1 MAAAA
6 GPGAGAGALGLAAP
20 SAPRPPGSP
29 AGPRGPL
36 LVSRGLAAGA
46 GGVPEYGAG
55 AIQVLEGLEPVRKRP
70 GMYIGGTGQRGL
82 HHLVF
87 EVVDNAVDEVQAGH
101 ARGFSVQVCEGS
113 GWVTVQ
119 DDGRGIPTDL
129 HPQTGKSSLETVLTV
144 LHAGGKFGGDSSG
157 YSVSGG
163 LHGVGISVVNALSEG
178 LEVRVWR
185 GGREFT
191 QAFSQGRPLG
201 PMEENPSPPG
211 APAQGTRVRFRPDP
225 EVFKTGTKMEARAL
239 NSRLRELGFLNS
251 GAAIRFRH
259 IPAGAE
265 PAVEGDALGDTAGVG
280 TGAGEG
286 IQEGGEGSQGV
297 LWTEHCY
304 KGGLREYVEWMTS
317 NNQPLHAPMHFS
329 SEAEGGVQV
338 EVALQ
343 WCSDQFSDS
352 VVGYAN
358 SIRTVDGGTHLDGF
372 KFALT
377 RLLNAQARR
386 TGVLKEGDPNLS
398 GDHLREGLNAVVS
411 VKVPEPEF
419 EGQTKTRLGN
429 PGVRK
434 AVDAVV
440 TRAVTDIMVDNPEA
454 MKSVLAKALQALRA
468 SEAAKQARDLV
479 RRKTALSRTALP
491 GKLSDCS
498 STDPAESEILI
509 VEGDSAGGTTKQ
521 ARDRRFQAVLP
532 LRGKILNVEK
542 ADDQSLY
549 NNNEISNLIIGLG
562 LGLKGEGLGGLRYH
576 RIIILTDADV
586 DGAHIR
592 TLLLTFLFRYKKE
605 LFTNGHIYVGLP
617 PLYKVTSRGGKVR
630 YCYDDAGLAKVTA
643 KMREGSFTLQRFKGL
658 GEMMPQQLWDTTL
671 NPDGRRLKKLTVE
684 DAAEA
689 SHLFTLLMG
698 DKVAP
703 RRELIVQEA
712 RDLGFSDLDI

>member
-1 MAAAA
+1 MAPPAS
-6 GPGAGAGALGLAAP
+6 LGLAL
-20 SAPRPPGSP
+20 RG
-29 AGPRGPL
+29 GLRGPGP
-36 LVSRGLAAGA
+36 SRGLAAGSEA
-46 GGVPEYGAG
+46 AEYGAG

-101 ARGFSVQVCEGS
+101 ARGFSVEVDAGS

-119 DDGRGIPTDL
+119 DDGRGIPTAT
-129 HPQTGKSSLETVLTV
+129 HPQTGKSALETVLTV
-144 LHAGGKFGGDSSG
+144 LHAGGKFGGESSG

-185 GGREFT
+185 EGREYK
-191 QAFSQGRPLG
+191 QSFSRGRPLG
-201 PMEENPSPPG
+201 PLEEAPAGPE
-211 APAQGTRVRFRPDP
+211 APAQGTQVRFLPDP
-225 EVFKTGTKMEARAL
+225 DVFKAGTKMEPRAL

-259 IPAGAE
+259 IPAAGPAE
-265 PAVEGDALGDTAGVG
+265 EAEVKVGGGSAEEGGDASPAADNVA
-280 TGAGEG
+280 
-286 IQEGGEGSQGV
+286 
-297 LWTEHCY
+297 WTEHRY
-304 KGGLREYVEWMTS
+304 EGGLREYVEWMTS
-317 NNQPLHAPMHFS
+317 NNHPLHEPMHFL

-352 VVGYAN
+352 LVGYAN

-377 RLLNAQARR
+377 RLMNAQARR

-434 AVDAVV
+434 AVDTAV
-440 TRAVTDIMVDNPEA
+440 TRAVSDIMVAHPEA
-454 MKSVLAKALQALRA
+454 VKAILAKALQALRA

-498 STDPAESEILI
+498 STDPAESEILL

-562 LGLKGEGLGGLRYH
+562 LGLKGEGLEGLRYH
-576 RIIILTDADV
+576 RIILLTDADV

-605 LFTNGHIYVGLP
+605 LFSEGHVYVGLP
-617 PLYKVTSRGGKVR
+617 PLYKVTARGGKVQ
-630 YCYDDAGLAKVTA
+630 YCYDDQGLAETTA
-643 KMREGSFTLQRFKGL
+643 DMKDGSFTLQRFKGL

-684 DAAEA
+684 DASEA
-689 SHLFTLLMG
+689 SHLFTILMG

-703 RRELIVQEA
+703 RKELIVQEA
-712 RDLGFSDLDI
+712 RELGFNDLDI